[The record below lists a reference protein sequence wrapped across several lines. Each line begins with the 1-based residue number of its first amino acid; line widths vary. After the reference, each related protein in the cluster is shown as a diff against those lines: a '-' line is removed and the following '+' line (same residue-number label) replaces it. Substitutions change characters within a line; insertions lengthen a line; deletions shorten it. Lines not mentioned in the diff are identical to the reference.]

1 MPNVE
6 LILSNKELDLE
17 QRSKLIGQLADMR
30 RMGKRGHLKFD
41 VFALILT
48 LVFWLTV
55 LLH

>member
-1 MPNVE
+1 ME